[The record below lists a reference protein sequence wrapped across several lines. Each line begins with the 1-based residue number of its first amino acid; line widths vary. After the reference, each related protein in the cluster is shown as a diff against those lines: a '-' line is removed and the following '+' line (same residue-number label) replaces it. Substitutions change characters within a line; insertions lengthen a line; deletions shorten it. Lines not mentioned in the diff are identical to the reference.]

1 MVRLI
6 AVLCSAVL
14 LSGCF
19 FFGGGGGA
27 SYKGYVQRAGMF
39 LSSTDVD
46 NSCISPKL
54 RSVIAS
60 FERRFGKKI
69 VVNSGYRD
77 PIRNI
82 IGGGEDSSY
91 HMRCMAVDF
100 GPFGIRANAVAPGY
114 IDTRMAEQKQGTPHE
129 HQTDWFQDICFKYGR
144 MPLRRAGKPEDVA
157 GPILFLASD
166 DSLYV
171 TGTVLVVDGG
181 FTATY

>member
-1 MVRLI
+1 MIRLI
-6 AVLCSAVL
+6 AALASALL

-19 FFGGGGGA
+19 FLGGGGGA
-27 SYKGYVQRAGMF
+27 SYSGYVQRAGMF

-100 GPFGIRANAVAPGY
+100 FIPGVSKGQLVAFAMRNDQVGGLGCYPGRNF
-114 IDTRMAEQKQGTPHE
+114 IHVDVRDRPRG
-129 HQTDWFQDICFKYGR
+129 WR
-144 MPLRRAGKPEDVA
+144 KP
-157 GPILFLASD
+157 
-166 DSLYV
+166 V
-171 TGTVLVVDGG
+171 TFSGC
-181 FTATY
+181 

>member
-1 MVRLI
+1 MIRLI
-6 AVLCSAVL
+6 AVLASALL

-54 RSVIAS
+54 RSVISS

-100 GPFGIRANAVAPGY
+100 FIPGVCKGQLVAFALRNEQVGGLGCYPGRGF
-114 IDTRMAEQKQGTPHE
+114 IHVDVRDRPRGWK
-129 HQTDWFQDICFKYGR
+129 
-144 MPLRRAGKPEDVA
+144 KP
-157 GPILFLASD
+157 
-166 DSLYV
+166 V
-171 TGTVLVVDGG
+171 TFSGC
-181 FTATY
+181 

>member
-1 MVRLI
+1 MIRLI
-6 AVLCSAVL
+6 AALASALL

-39 LSSTDVD
+39 LSSEDVD
-46 NSCISPKL
+46 NSCVSPKL

-60 FERRFGKKI
+60 FERKFGKKI
-69 VVNSGYRD
+69 VVNSQYRD

-100 GPFGIRANAVAPGY
+100 FIPGVSKGQLVAFAMRNEQVGGLGCYPGRGF
-114 IDTRMAEQKQGTPHE
+114 IHVDVRDRPRG
-129 HQTDWFQDICFKYGR
+129 WR
-144 MPLRRAGKPEDVA
+144 KP
-157 GPILFLASD
+157 
-166 DSLYV
+166 V
-171 TGTVLVVDGG
+171 TFSGC
-181 FTATY
+181 

>member
-1 MVRLI
+1 MIRLI
-6 AVLCSAVL
+6 AALASALL

-27 SYKGYVQRAGMF
+27 SYNGYVQRAGMF

-100 GPFGIRANAVAPGY
+100 FIPGVSKGQLVAFAMRNGQVGGLGCYPGRGF
-114 IDTRMAEQKQGTPHE
+114 IHVDVRDRPRGWK
-129 HQTDWFQDICFKYGR
+129 
-144 MPLRRAGKPEDVA
+144 KP
-157 GPILFLASD
+157 
-166 DSLYV
+166 V
-171 TGTVLVVDGG
+171 TFSGC
-181 FTATY
+181 